1 MSALDSAIAQHLQNL
16 KAANPALGRLNQP
29 GHAPF
34 GAPGM
39 PGSLP
44 VTGPPPL
51 GAHLALQPVPGVQ
64 TALGPGG
71 VAPGAGPPV
80 LSVAVNG
87 LPFRYVLSEADLR
100 DMCQRWGQVQVTQIY
115 REGAR
120 EVGVVTFAE
129 PIDAADC
136 QRQLNG
142 HQCSFEG
149 VQGALAAV
157 LGSPEQ
163 LSPPLHRQPGGMPM
177 PGGTLPAPG
186 TLGAPT
192 LGIAGPGQMP
202 TMGGTLPMPGGP
214 AAAPPGMTMG
224 MDGNAQMP
232 QMGMPGMPVPGA
244 GGPPLI
250 GGMPASPSGSLPKSA
265 PMPMEAMMGKG
276 KGKGAPMNGKGS
288 DGWPAAGWSCKV
300 IVQAERMHP
309 DFPTAAKIVGNG
321 SANVEHIRNQAN
333 CMVELRGLSSGTM
346 EPTTGQE
353 LQEPMFL
360 SLSSDSAQNGESAL
374 DMVKDLL
381 GSIYEEHQKWC
392 RTHNLRQGEGLT
404 PEIIVQDSSSTSG
417 PPGPNAGGPNE
428 DWASFGK
435 GGEATGQAGTFGP
448 GGAAA
453 PAARAAPY

>member
-16 KAANPALGRLNQP
+16 KAANPALGRLNQA

-34 GAPGM
+34 SAPGL

-44 VTGPPPL
+44 VTAPPPL
-51 GAHLALQPVPGVQ
+51 GAHLGMQPVPGMQ
-64 TALGPGG
+64 TALGPTG
-71 VAPGAGPPV
+71 VAPSVGPPV

-100 DMCQRWGQVQVTQIY
+100 EMCQRWGQLQAAQIY
-115 REGAR
+115 REGSR
-120 EVGVVTFAE
+120 EVGVVTFAD

-142 HQCSFEG
+142 HQSSFEG
-149 VQGALAAV
+149 VQGALAVV
-157 LGSPEQ
+157 LGGPEQ
-163 LSPPLHRQPGGMPM
+163 LSPPLQRQPGGMPM
-177 PGGTLPAPG
+177 PGGTLPTAG

-202 TMGGTLPMPGGP
+202 TMGGPT
-214 AAAPPGMTMG
+214 AAPPGMG
-224 MDGNAQMP
+224 MDGSAQMP
-232 QMGMPGMPVPGA
+232 QMGLPGMPIPGA

-250 GGMPASPSGSLPKSA
+250 GGMPAGPSGALPKSA
-265 PMPMEAMMGKG
+265 PLPVEAMMGKG
-276 KGKGAPMNGKGS
+276 KGKGAPMSGKGS

-333 CMVELRGLSSGTM
+333 CMVELRGQMSGTM

-374 DMVKDLL
+374 EMVKDLL

-392 RTHNLRQGEGLT
+392 RTHNLRPGEGLD
-404 PEIIVQDSSSTSG
+404 PVIVVQDSSSTSV
-417 PPGPNAGGPNE
+417 PPGPSAGGSHE
-428 DWASFGK
+428 DWASYGK
-435 GGEATGQAGTFGP
+435 GGEGAGQAGAFGP
-448 GGAAA
+448 GA
-453 PAARAAPY
+453 PAVRAAPY